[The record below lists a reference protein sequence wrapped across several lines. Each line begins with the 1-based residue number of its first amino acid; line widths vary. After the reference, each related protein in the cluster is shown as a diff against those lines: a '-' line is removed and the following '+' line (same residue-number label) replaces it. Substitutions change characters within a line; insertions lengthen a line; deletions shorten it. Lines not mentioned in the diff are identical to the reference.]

1 MQYAIL
7 FYQTAED
14 FDQRDDPVKAP
25 SYLGAWGAYVK
36 AVQDSGIVQGGAGLM
51 APRLATT
58 IRLRDGKRHVQDGPF
73 ADSKEQLAGFFLVE
87 VPDVDTALAWAA
99 RSPAAAAGS
108 VEVRPVLPPMPG
120 GA

>member
-1 MQYAIL
+1 MQYML
-7 FYQTAED
+7 MFYVTPDDLAKYGDERAEAH
-14 FDQRDDPVKAP
+14 KA
-25 SYLGAWGAYVK
+25 SWMAYVG
-36 AVQDSGIVQGGAGLM
+36 AVYESGAVVSGDGLL
-51 APRLATT
+51 PPSTATT
-58 IRLRDGKRHVQDGPF
+58 LRVRGDKRQVQDGPF